1 MRLRMRSISTKLI
14 LAFLSIGIISI
25 SILFTT
31 ARSSTRPAF
40 ISFLSDQAEKDL
52 IAQLSIYHLHNGS
65 WDGVE
70 RIFLFREVPKQPGF
84 GPMPDRKKIA
94 PFTLADESGNVI
106 ISNESYKAGDR
117 VPESALA
124 LGVPITEG
132 GKIYGILLPM
142 RVPFEEQPREV
153 EFIESTNRTLRDG
166 ALMAVIIALLLGV
179 FLSRTL
185 TRPIR
190 ELTRATQ
197 AVSEGDLSQQVPI
210 RSNDELGELA
220 KAFNKMSAELLRS
233 VNARKQMTADIAHE
247 LRTPLSLILGHAEA
261 VHDGVLPPTR
271 ENFEI
276 IREEAAR
283 LEHLI
288 NDLRTL
294 SLADAG
300 ELTMT
305 LETIEPQRLLQEVA
319 ALYQYQAQRKNIS
332 LELDIATPLPNI
344 EVDPGRM
351 TQVLT
356 NILDNAARHTP
367 EGGRIILSAK
377 QAGEYVELAV
387 QDSGPGVPAED
398 LDRIFGRFYRTDSS
412 RQRDGAIPGGSGLG
426 LAIARSILQAHNGQ
440 LLAESEPGQGLK
452 VIIRLP
458 RK

>member
-1 MRLRMRSISTKLI
+1 MRSISTKLI
-14 LAFLSIGIISI
+14 LAFLTIGIISI
-25 SILFTT
+25 AILFTT

-52 IAQLSIYHLHNGS
+52 IGQLAIYHLKNGS

-70 RIFLFREVPKQPGF
+70 RIFLFREGPKQPVF
-84 GPMPDRKKIA
+84 GPIPDRKKIV
-94 PFTLADESGNVI
+94 PFTLADETGNVI
-106 ISNESYKAGDR
+106 ISNERYKVGDR
-117 VPESALA
+117 VPESDLT
-124 LGVPITEG
+124 LGVPIKED
-132 GKIYGILLPM
+132 GKIIGILLPM
-142 RVPFEEQPREV
+142 RVPFEEQPPEV
-153 EFIESTNRTLRDG
+153 EFIENTNRTLLYG
-166 ALMAVIIALLLGV
+166 ALMAAMIALLLGI

-190 ELTRATQ
+190 ELTRATH

-220 KAFNKMSAELLRS
+220 KAFNKMSTELSRS

-276 IREEAAR
+276 IREEATR
-283 LEHLI
+283 LEHLVD
-288 NDLRTL
+288 DLRIL

-300 ELTMT
+300 ELTINPQ
-305 LETIEPQRLLQEVA
+305 TIEPQRLLQEVA
-319 ALYQYQAQRKNIS
+319 SIYQYQTQRKNIS
-332 LELDIATPLPNI
+332 LDLDIAAPLSAI

-356 NILDNAARHTP
+356 NILDNALRHTL

-377 QAGEYVELAV
+377 ESNGQIELAI
-387 QDSGPGVPAED
+387 QDSGPGLKAED
-398 LDRIFGRFYRTDSS
+398 LDRIFERFYRTDAS
-412 RQRDGAIPGGSGLG
+412 RQREDSIGSGLG
-426 LAIARSILQAHNGQ
+426 LAIAKSIVQAHGGQ
-440 LLAESEPGQGLK
+440 VSAESQAGKGLK
-452 VIIRLP
+452 VMITLP
-458 RK
+458 KKFD